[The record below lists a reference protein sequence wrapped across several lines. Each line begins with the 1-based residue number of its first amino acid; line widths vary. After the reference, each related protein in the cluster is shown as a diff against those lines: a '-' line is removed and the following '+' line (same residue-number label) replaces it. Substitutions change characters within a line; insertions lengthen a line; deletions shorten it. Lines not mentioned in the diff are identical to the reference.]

1 MPTVDLTSFTGTS
14 RSGRTSRTSRTGGL
28 APAAPAAAP
37 APPPDGGAL
46 AAAPRRIGLTL
57 AELQHAARLAGGA
70 PLPFEVAPPAA
81 GDAMQ
86 ARLGRSPAAVDDR
99 AFRAAAAALPD
110 PADSLARR
118 GLVTTGALEA
128 GLAGAIGLLAAPRFA
143 LDVDVAMGGV
153 QAKVWQRQGGGA
165 VASLSTV
172 DGVVYELAWFGTD
185 AWAGELARVAAVS
198 EAIPAGASSVPAYVD
213 LPFELAD
220 AAAEAS
226 GSGRGD
232 LLPVLAARHRG
243 AVRDAAGPLEERAVA
258 GLLAALATEARG
270 RLRALVA
277 DVSATEVDTAGVVS
291 WTLLA
296 DGWRALRPHQVDGV
310 LRLEIRA
317 VAPSEL
323 GAVLAPLL
331 GETAR

>member
-1 MPTVDLTSFTGTS
+1 MPTVDLTTFTSAS
-14 RSGRTSRTSRTGGL
+14 R
-28 APAAPAAAP
+28 APAAPAAG
-37 APPPDGGAL
+37 PPPDGGAL
-46 AAAPRRIGLTL
+46 AAAPRRIGLSL

-70 PLPFEVAPPAA
+70 PLPFEVAAPPAA
-81 GDAMQ
+81 DAMQ
-86 ARLGRSPAAVDDR
+86 ARLGRSPATLDDR
-99 AFRAAAAALPD
+99 AFRSAVAALHD

-118 GLVTTGALEA
+118 GLVTAGALDA

-153 QAKVWQRQGGGA
+153 QAKAWQRQDGGA

-172 DGVVYELAWFGTD
+172 DGIVYELGWFGAD
-185 AWAGELARVAAVS
+185 AWAAELARVAAVS
-198 EAIPAGASSVPAYVD
+198 EEVPVGASAVPPRVD

-243 AVRDAAGPLEERAVA
+243 AVRDAAGPLDDAAVVA
-258 GLLAALATEARG
+258 VLAALATEARG

-277 DVSATEVDTAGVVS
+277 DVSATEVDTVGVVS

-323 GAVLAPLL
+323 GAVLAPVL